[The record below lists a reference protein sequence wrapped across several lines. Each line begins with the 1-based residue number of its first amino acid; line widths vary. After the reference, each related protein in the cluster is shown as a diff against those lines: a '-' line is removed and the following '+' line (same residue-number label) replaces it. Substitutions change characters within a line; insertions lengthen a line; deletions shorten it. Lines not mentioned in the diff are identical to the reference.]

1 MEKASGEV
9 SPGHA
14 KTDDDDEDDWEM
26 TLNRYSCL
34 ATIGQSLRTKT
45 IRPSKRL
52 ALSQRLWVE
61 TVLVRSWSSGCFG
74 QFGQAVIQD

>member
-26 TLNRYSCL
+26 TLNRYRHFVPGYYRTVPPGQKPFAHRQPEESFL
-34 ATIGQSLRTKT
+34 YWMKKETICKAG
-45 IRPSKRL
+45 
-52 ALSQRLWVE
+52 
-61 TVLVRSWSSGCFG
+61 
-74 QFGQAVIQD
+74 